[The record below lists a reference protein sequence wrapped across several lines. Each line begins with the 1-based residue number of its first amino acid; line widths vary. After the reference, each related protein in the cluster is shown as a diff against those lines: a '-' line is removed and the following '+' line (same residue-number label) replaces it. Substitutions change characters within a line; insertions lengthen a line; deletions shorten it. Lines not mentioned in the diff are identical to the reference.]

1 MRDNNNFNVTTSK
14 ILWLLALFF
23 SIHSYAQSFISTCGE
38 DFHGNGHA
46 HQDCI
51 EDIVVTST
59 ESEGAEG
66 TLFSGIIYSEGK
78 INIRP
83 GVSKVRIL
91 YETNSNL
98 GRRNSKLTHRTKI
111 GGNGGDPGIISS
123 TTLTLYPNPT
133 KGISTLSSTQSK
145 IISYQVFDFYG
156 TLLHTHTFKT
166 ATVLTKINLSDFQ
179 QGFYLL
185 QTQLQNGQKTTK
197 TLIKN

>member
-1 MRDNNNFNVTTSK
+1 MRDNNKFNVTTSN
-14 ILWLLALFF
+14 ILYVLTLFC
-23 SIHSYAQSFISTCGE
+23 SIHSYAQFISTCGA

-46 HQDCI
+46 DQDCI

-59 ESEGAEG
+59 ESEGTEG

-91 YETNSNL
+91 YENNSDL
-98 GRRNSKLTHRTKI
+98 GRSNGILIRRSKI
-111 GGNGGDPGIISS
+111 GGNGGNTGNRSS
-123 TTLTLYPNPT
+123 NTLTLYPNPT
-133 KGISTLSSTQSK
+133 KDISTLTSTDYK
-145 IISYQVFDFYG
+145 ITSYHLFDIYG
-156 TLLHTHTFKT
+156 TLLHSQTFKT
-166 ATVLTKINLSDFQ
+166 AIDLTKINLSDFQ

-185 QTQLQNGQKTTK
+185 QTQLQNGETTTK

>member
-1 MRDNNNFNVTTSK
+1 MRDNNKFNVTTSK

-38 DFHGNGHA
+38 DFHGNGTA

-66 TLFSGIIYSEGK
+66 TLFAGIIYSEGK
-78 INIRP
+78 INIIP

-91 YETNSNL
+91 YENHSDL
-98 GRRNSKLTHRTKI
+98 GRTNGFLNHRTKI
-111 GGNGGDPGIISS
+111 GGNGGNTGNRSYNY
-123 TTLTLYPNPT
+123 LKLYPNPT
-133 KGISTLSSTQSK
+133 KGISTLSSTENK
-145 IISYQVFDFYG
+145 IISYQIFNFYG
-156 TLLHTHTFKT
+156 TLLHTQTFNT

-185 QTQLQNGQKTTK
+185 KTQLENEQKTTK